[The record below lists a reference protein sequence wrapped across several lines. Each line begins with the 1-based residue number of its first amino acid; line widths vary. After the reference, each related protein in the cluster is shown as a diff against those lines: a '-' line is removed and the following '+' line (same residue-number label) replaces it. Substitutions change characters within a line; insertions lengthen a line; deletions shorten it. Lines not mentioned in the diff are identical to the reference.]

1 MWDTF
6 NCAPSFRVLQ
16 CVDPSLGLHFTLH
29 SKMRALIGAA
39 KLSVLDPEAY
49 LRHVLN
55 PIARIEELLPW
66 NVTANCNPQS
76 RLAQPAGENTSVTL
90 PLPRIA
96 EFIDYGQ
103 ITLGEMDPIG
113 GVAIA
118 NDDHNTL
125 ATLVRKEGETFA
137 QLLTRLDQATP
148 KALDEDIFTELK
160 PPQQHR

>member
-39 KLSVLDPEAY
+39 KLSVQRSRSRGY

-66 NVTANCNPQS
+66 NVAANCKAALPSPLARTLLSPCPCRVS
-76 RLAQPAGENTSVTL
+76 RS
-90 PLPRIA
+90 
-96 EFIDYGQ
+96 IDYGQ
-103 ITLGEMDPIG
+103 ITLGEMDPIA

-137 QLLTRLDQATP
+137 QLLTRLDQAIP